1 MKPQSA
7 RDLIPFTETMRR
19 HYATIEQA
27 LYAAHIK
34 CQETDNKQ
42 KGDCKGCPFHDLS
55 LGAHV
60 NQCIVIT
67 LQGFVSHEPVCINN
81 RGGLCISVVP
91 CEFQR
96 IEDDPKPTVTFPVQR
111 VVCIRESALVAF
123 CEDEERREAEGLK

>member
-27 LYAAHIK
+27 LYAAYIK
-34 CQETDNKQ
+34 CQETGAEQ
-42 KGDCKGCPFHDLS
+42 KGWCSTCSFRNPDPGEDIH
-55 LGAHV
+55 
-60 NQCIVIT
+60 NCITPI
-67 LQGFVSHEPVCINN
+67 LHNYMPHEPVCIDN

-96 IEDDPKPTVTFPVQR
+96 IKDDPKPTVTFPVQR
-111 VVCIRESALVAF
+111 VVCSREDLLVEF
-123 CEDEERREAEGLK
+123 CENEERKEAEGLK